1 MAKGKGLAAGPSSAP
16 RVCVTRGESPPV
28 SGPRCS
34 LLKQAAVGSAQPW
47 GPSGLTVGDFQPPPA
62 VTFRKVAW
70 AGAGPHR
77 ALSLAHTKRA
87 SQAPS
92 TRPENRARKGLA
104 GSRPP

>member
-92 TRPENRARKGLA
+92 TRRENRARKGLA